1 MDVWKY
7 EIISR
12 VEQDISLVRFAHSW
26 DILDNAR
33 NKFHISAH
41 PCIIL
46 YVIVLTQCRL
56 RHILYI
62 IRVTLN
68 FNNRNIIFNP
78 LSTKISSK
86 KLTWKV

>member
-26 DILDNAR
+26 DILVNTQ

-46 YVIVLTQCRL
+46 YTYNMIFIYLWV
-56 RHILYI
+56 I
-62 IRVTLN
+62 IR
-68 FNNRNIIFNP
+68 
-78 LSTKISSK
+78 STFFVA
-86 KLTWKV
+86 L